1 MLKIPRKQPETT
13 VFTTNFL
20 HSRIRLHLS
29 ISFFSA
35 KCNLNRG
42 NLIGPGTVKKKYV
55 QQTQKDENENVI
67 MDKKSKIALIDLAGS
82 ERAATSNTSGTRLKE
97 GGSINKSLTTLGK
110 VIHALSEKKKHVPYR
125 ESILTWLLKVRLSVV

>member
-1 MLKIPRKQPETT
+1 MLKIPKKQPETT

-42 NLIGPGTVKKKYV
+42 NLIGPRTVKHKERKNSL
-55 QQTQKDENENVI
+55 E
-67 MDKKSKIALIDLAGS
+67 SKLHYDVMFYNRTCLNS
-82 ERAATSNTSGTRLKE
+82 ESVLE
-97 GGSINKSLTTLGK
+97 I
-110 VIHALSEKKKHVPYR
+110 E
-125 ESILTWLLKVRLSVV
+125 ILPTNH

>member
-42 NLIGPGTVKKKYV
+42 NLIGPRTVFSFPKIITVGSTNSKRTNSKLLSKNGLQV
-55 QQTQKDENENVI
+55 KRQLFFDLSLSLANVRDCQFPI
-67 MDKKSKIALIDLAGS
+67 
-82 ERAATSNTSGTRLKE
+82 
-97 GGSINKSLTTLGK
+97 
-110 VIHALSEKKKHVPYR
+110 Y
-125 ESILTWLLKVRLSVV
+125 